1 MREKDI
7 LNRCLFVLK
16 SEIAI
21 KKERETSGHLELLF
35 FFFFERYRA
44 SLDGVIPL
52 LCTISCKLILQLRR
66 RYFRFLCYGNVM
78 PPDDSN

>member
-35 FFFFERYRA
+35 FFFF
-44 SLDGVIPL
+44 
-52 LCTISCKLILQLRR
+52 
-66 RYFRFLCYGNVM
+66 
-78 PPDDSN
+78 